1 MSEATVNPT
10 RRPSPSTVA
19 NRARPTSGKLEVRI
33 FRDIREIEASDWDS
47 ILDHDD
53 LQMSHRFIRTCQ
65 EARIETAEYWHLM
78 LYQQD
83 TLCCVA
89 SLCRFRVSL
98 EVLSKGLV
106 QTIIRM
112 ARRVR
117 RTFLDVPVLFC
128 GLPVS
133 FGQPCIK
140 IRRGADVTAVVDS
153 VIAVMEDVARET
165 RTRFLCLKEFD
176 PDSAEQLA
184 GVCRHGYFEVPSLPS
199 CSLPLPWKSF
209 DEYLRSMRAGY
220 RRQISQTLKM
230 RTTGGLDVRIL
241 DDFSARSDA
250 IFGLYEQVIDRA
262 EHRLERLNRA
272 FIEQLDWNLQGQSR
286 AIVIERLGEPLA
298 VAILILSPSVTT
310 FLLAGI
316 DYRFNREHQAYPNLI
331 AEVVAEA
338 IRSGASRLEMGQTSY
353 AIKSRMGAEQVPRCL
368 FVRHRSAVGHS
379 LLRSATGLLFP
390 KQDYPN
396 RRVFVDE
403 RNPVGE
409 R

>member
-10 RRPSPSTVA
+10 RPPSSSTGA
-19 NRARPTSGKLEVRI
+19 KHADSTARGLEARI
-33 FRDIREIEASDWDS
+33 FRDIREVEASEWDS
-47 ILDHDD
+47 ILDPDD
-53 LQMSHRFIRTCQ
+53 LQMSHRFIRACQ
-65 EARIETAEYWHLM
+65 EAQIETAEYWHLM

-98 EVLSKGLV
+98 EILSKGLV
-106 QTIIRM
+106 QTLIRTV
-112 ARRVR
+112 RRVR
-117 RTFLDVPVLFC
+117 KTFLDVPVLFC

-140 IRRGADVTAVVDS
+140 IRRGADVPAVVDS
-153 VIAVMEDVARET
+153 VTEVMENVARET

-176 PDSAEQLA
+176 PNRAEELA
-184 GVCRHGYFEVPSLPS
+184 DVNRHGYFQVSSLPS
-199 CSLPLPWKSF
+199 CSLPLRWKSF

-220 RRQISQTLKM
+220 RRQITGSLKM
-230 RTTGGLDVRIL
+230 RAASGLGVRIL
-241 DDFSARSDA
+241 DDFSAQSDV

-272 FIEQLDWNLQGQSR
+272 FIEQLARNFQGQSR
-286 AIVIERLGEPLA
+286 AIVVERLGEPLA
-298 VAILILSPSVTT
+298 VAILLLSPSVMT

-316 DYRFNREHQAYPNLI
+316 DYRLNREYQAYPNLI
-331 AEVVAEA
+331 VEVVAEA

-368 FVRHRSAVGHS
+368 FVRHRSTVGNF
-379 LLRSATGLLFP
+379 LLRSASGLLFA
-390 KQDYPN
+390 KQEYPN
-396 RRVFVDE
+396 RRVFVEGTDLGDE
-403 RNPVGE
+403 R
-409 R
+409 